1 MDKSIPLIEIK
12 NLSRWYRDNPVP
24 LFDKLSLS
32 LEENEFFVLTGKSG
46 TGKTTLVKFITGKLT
61 PPEKTIFYNKQDIA
75 IFSKDDIQILRKRL
89 GIIFQDYQLLEDLS
103 VKENIVFPLE
113 LYELGETIIESK
125 LKQVLQKVNIK
136 HLLDKP
142 VKLLSSGEKQRVALA
157 RALIH
162 DPEFI
167 IADEPTGNLDREN
180 TQIVAD
186 ILIEANKWG
195 NTVFLIT
202 HDIHLL
208 NYLKDKHPIK
218 LHVIK

>member
-1 MDKSIPLIEIK
+1 MNTTPLIEIK
-12 NLSRWYRDNPVP
+12 NLSRWYRDNPLP
-24 LFDKLSLS
+24 LFEKLSLS
-32 LEENEFFVLTGKSG
+32 LQQNEFFVLTGKSG
-46 TGKTTLVKFITGKLT
+46 TGKTTLVKFIIGKLT
-61 PPEKTIFYNKQDIA
+61 PPEKTIFYNKQDIST
-75 IFSKDDIQILRKRL
+75 FTWDDIQILRKRL
-89 GIIFQDYQLLEDLS
+89 GIIFQDYQLLEDLT
-103 VKENIVFPLE
+103 VKENIIYPLY
-113 LYELGETIIESK
+113 LYDLGESVIESK
-125 LKQVLQKVNIK
+125 LRQVLQKVNIK

-142 VKLLSSGEKQRVALA
+142 AKLLSSGEKQRVALA

-186 ILIEANKWG
+186 ILIEANKAG

-208 NYLKDKHPIK
+208 NYLKDKYTIK
-218 LHVIK
+218 LHIIK

>member
-1 MDKSIPLIEIK
+1 MEKDIPLIEIK
-12 NLSRWYRDNPVP
+12 NLSRWYRDNPMP
-24 LFDKLSLS
+24 LFDKLNLS
-32 LEENEFFVLTGKSG
+32 LNVGDFFVLTGKSG
-46 TGKTTLVKFITGKLT
+46 AGKTTLVKFITGKLV
-61 PPEKTIFYNKQDIA
+61 PPEKTIFYNRQDIA
-75 IFSKDDIQILRKRL
+75 TFTSDDIQILRKRL

-103 VKENIVFPLE
+103 VRENIVYPLH
-113 LYELGETIIESK
+113 LYEIGETIIESK

-136 HLLDKP
+136 HLLETP
-142 VKLLSSGEKQRVALA
+142 VKLLSSGEKQRVSLA

-180 TQIVAD
+180 TQVVAD
-186 ILIEANKWG
+186 ILIQANKEG

-208 NYLKDKHPIK
+208 NYLKAKHPIK
-218 LHVIK
+218 LHIIK

>member
-1 MDKSIPLIEIK
+1 
-12 NLSRWYRDNPVP
+12 
-24 LFDKLSLS
+24 
-32 LEENEFFVLTGKSG
+32 VLTGKSG

-61 PPEKTIFYNKQDIA
+61 PPEKTIFYNRQDMA
-75 IFSKDDIQILRKRL
+75 TFTSEDIQILRKRL
-89 GIIFQDYQLLEDLS
+89 GIIFQDYQLLEDLN
-103 VKENIVFPLE
+103 VRENIIYPLH

-125 LKQVLQKVNIK
+125 LKQVLQKVNVK
-136 HLLDKP
+136 HLLDTP
-142 VKLLSSGEKQRVALA
+142 VKLLSSGEKQRVSLA

-186 ILIEANKWG
+186 ILIEANKSG

-208 NYLKDKHPIK
+208 NYLKAKHPIK
-218 LHVIK
+218 LYVIK

>member
-1 MDKSIPLIEIK
+1 MEAND
-12 NLSRWYRDNPVP
+12 
-24 LFDKLSLS
+24 
-32 LEENEFFVLTGKSG
+32 FFVLTGKSG

-75 IFSKDDIQILRKRL
+75 EFTEEDIQILRKRM

-103 VKENIVFPLE
+103 VRENIVFPLH

-136 HLLDKP
+136 HLLDTP
-142 VKLLSSGEKQRVALA
+142 VKLLSSGEKQRVSLA

-186 ILIEANKWG
+186 ILMEANKSG

-208 NYLKDKHPIK
+208 NYLKAKHPIK

>member
-1 MDKSIPLIEIK
+1 MDKSTPLIEIK
-12 NLSRWYRDNPVP
+12 NLSRWYRDNPAP

-32 LEENEFFVLTGKSG
+32 LEPNEFFVLTGKSG

-61 PPEKTIFYNKQDIA
+61 PPEKTIFYNRQDMST
-75 IFSKDDIQILRKRL
+75 FTSDDIQILRKRL
-89 GIIFQDYQLLEDLS
+89 GIIFQDYQLLEDLT
-103 VKENIVFPLE
+103 VRENIVYPLE
-113 LYELGETIIESK
+113 LYEIWETVIESK

-142 VKLLSSGEKQRVALA
+142 AKLLSSGEKQRVSLA

-180 TQIVAD
+180 TQVVAD
-186 ILIEANKWG
+186 ILIQANKAG
-195 NTVFLIT
+195 NTIFLIT

>member
-1 MDKSIPLIEIK
+1 MKQNTPLIEIK
-12 NLSRWYRDNPVP
+12 NLSRWYRDNPTP
-24 LFDKLSLS
+24 LFNKLSVS
-32 LEENEFFVLTGKSG
+32 LQPNEFFVLTGKSG

-61 PPEKTIFYNKQDIA
+61 PPEKTIFYKKQDIST
-75 IFSKDDIQILRKRL
+75 FSTDDIQILRKRL

-103 VKENIVFPLE
+103 VRENIVYPLE
-113 LYELGETIIESK
+113 LYELGETIIDSK
-125 LKQVLQKVNIK
+125 LKQVLQKVNVK
-136 HLLDKP
+136 HLLDTP

-162 DPEFI
+162 DPELI

-180 TQIVAD
+180 TQVVAD
-186 ILIEANKWG
+186 ILIQANKEG
-195 NTVFLIT
+195 NTIFLIT

-208 NYLKDKHPIK
+208 NYLKAKHPIK

>member
-1 MDKSIPLIEIK
+1 MSLIEVK
-12 NLSRWYRDNPVP
+12 NLSRWYRDNPDP
-24 LFDKLSLS
+24 LFRDLSFS
-32 LEENEFFVLTGKSG
+32 LEEKEFFVLTGKSG

-61 PPEKTIFYNKQDIA
+61 PPNNAIFYNNQDIA
-75 IFSKDDIQILRKRL
+75 TLTSEDIQILRKRL
-89 GIIFQDYQLLEDLS
+89 WIIFQDYQLLEDLS
-103 VKENIVFPLE
+103 VKENITYPLH
-113 LYELGETIIESK
+113 LYELGETVIESK
-125 LKQVLQKVNIK
+125 LRQVLQKVNVK

-142 VKLLSSGEKQRVALA
+142 AKLLSSGEKQRVALA

-180 TQIVAD
+180 TQVVAD
-186 ILIEANKWG
+186 ILIEANKAG
-195 NTVFLIT
+195 NTIFLIT

-208 NYLKDKHPIK
+208 NYLKEKHKIK

>member
-1 MDKSIPLIEIK
+1 MS
-12 NLSRWYRDNPVP
+12 V
-24 LFDKLSLS
+24 SLQP
-32 LEENEFFVLTGKSG
+32 NEFFVLTGKSG

-61 PPEKTIFYNKQDIA
+61 PPEKTIFYKKQDIST
-75 IFSKDDIQILRKRL
+75 FSTDDIQILRKRL

-103 VKENIVFPLE
+103 VRENIVYPLE
-113 LYELGETIIESK
+113 LYELGETIIDSK
-125 LKQVLQKVNIK
+125 LKQVLQKVNVK
-136 HLLDKP
+136 HLLDTP

-162 DPEFI
+162 DPELI

-180 TQIVAD
+180 TQVVAD
-186 ILIEANKWG
+186 ILIQANKEG
-195 NTVFLIT
+195 NTIFLIT

-208 NYLKDKHPIK
+208 NYLKAKHPIK

>member
-1 MDKSIPLIEIK
+1 
-12 NLSRWYRDNPVP
+12 
-24 LFDKLSLS
+24 
-32 LEENEFFVLTGKSG
+32 VLTGHSG
-46 TGKTTLVKFITGKLT
+46 TGKTTLVKFLTGKLT
-61 PPEKTIFYNKQDIA
+61 PPEKTIFYDKQDIST
-75 IFSKDDIQILRKRL
+75 FTTDDIQILRKRL
-89 GIIFQDYQLLEDLS
+89 GIIFQDYQLLEDLT
-103 VKENIVFPLE
+103 VRENIVYPLH

-125 LKQVLQKVNIK
+125 LNQILQKIQLK

-142 VKLLSSGEKQRVALA
+142 AKLLSSGEKQRVALA

-186 ILIEANKWG
+186 ILIQAHKSG

-208 NYLKDKHPIK
+208 NYLKAKHAVKI
-218 LHVIK
+218 HVIK

>member
-1 MDKSIPLIEIK
+1 MEKSIPLIEIK

-32 LEENEFFVLTGKSG
+32 LQPNEFFVLTGKSG
-46 TGKTTLVKFITGKLT
+46 TGKTTLVKFLTGKIT
-61 PPEKTIFYNKQDIA
+61 PPEKTIFYNRQDISL
-75 IFSKDDIQILRKRL
+75 FTPEDIQILRKRL
-89 GIIFQDYQLLEDLS
+89 GIIFQDYQLLEDLT
-103 VKENIVFPLE
+103 VRENIIYPLE
-113 LYELGETIIESK
+113 LYELGETVIDSK
-125 LKQVLQKVNIK
+125 LRQVLQKVNVK

-180 TQIVAD
+180 TQVVAD
-186 ILIEANKWG
+186 ILIQANKAG

-208 NYLKDKHPIK
+208 NYLKAKHPIK

>member
-1 MDKSIPLIEIK
+1 MEKVIPLIEIK
-12 NLSRWYRDNPVP
+12 NLSRWYSDNPDP
-24 LFDKLSLS
+24 LFKDLNLSLK
-32 LEENEFFVLTGKSG
+32 NGDFFVLTGHSG

-61 PPEKTIFYNKQDIA
+61 PPANAIFYNEQDIA
-75 IFSKDDIQILRKRL
+75 DFTAEDIQILRKRM
-89 GIIFQDYQLLEDLS
+89 GIIFQDYQLLEDIS
-103 VKENIVFPLE
+103 VRENVIFPLH
-113 LYELGETIIESK
+113 LYELGETVIESK
-125 LKQVLQKVNIK
+125 LKQVLQKIHIT

-142 VKLLSSGEKQRVALA
+142 VKLLSAGEKQKVSLA

-180 TQIVAD
+180 TQAIAD
-186 ILIEANKWG
+186 ILMEANKAG
-195 NTVFLIT
+195 NTIFLIT

-208 NYLKDKHPIK
+208 NYLKEKHKIK

>member
-1 MDKSIPLIEIK
+1 
-12 NLSRWYRDNPVP
+12 
-24 LFDKLSLS
+24 
-32 LEENEFFVLTGKSG
+32 LEANDFFVLTGHSG
-46 TGKTTLVKFITGKLT
+46 TGKTTLVKFIMGKLT
-61 PPEKTIFYNKQDIA
+61 PPEKTIFYNNQDITT
-75 IFSKDDIQILRKRL
+75 FTPEDIQILRKRM

-103 VKENIVFPLE
+103 VKENIIFPLQI
-113 LYELGETIIESK
+113 YELGEVVIESK

-142 VKLLSSGEKQRVALA
+142 VKLLSAGEKQRVALA

-180 TQIVAD
+180 TQVVAD
-186 ILIEANKWG
+186 ILIQANKSG

-208 NYLKDKHPIK
+208 NYLKEKHQIK